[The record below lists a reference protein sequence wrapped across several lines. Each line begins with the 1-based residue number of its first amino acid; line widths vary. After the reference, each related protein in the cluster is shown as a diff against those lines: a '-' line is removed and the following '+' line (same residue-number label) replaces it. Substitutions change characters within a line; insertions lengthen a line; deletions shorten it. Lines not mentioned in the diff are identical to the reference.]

1 MGVPNSNVRPAFCMV
16 EYWRQ
21 VNETF
26 FERPYASKTWRGK
39 KLKKG
44 VLELEDRMGAASF
57 REVNGGTL
65 RVFKRKGVC
74 ILTLCF

>member
-1 MGVPNSNVRPAFCMV
+1 MGVPNANVRPAFCMV

-44 VLELEDRMGAASF
+44 V
-57 REVNGGTL
+57 
-65 RVFKRKGVC
+65 
-74 ILTLCF
+74 